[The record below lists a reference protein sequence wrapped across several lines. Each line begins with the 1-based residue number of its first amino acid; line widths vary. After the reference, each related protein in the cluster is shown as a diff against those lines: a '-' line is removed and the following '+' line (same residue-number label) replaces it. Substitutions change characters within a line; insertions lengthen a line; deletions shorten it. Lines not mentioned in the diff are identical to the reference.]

1 MTWLYVI
8 LGVMLL
14 GVLFT
19 AFDRVRQGRRIARM
33 EQVTGLSEADLLRW
47 ANDRKPGVEHLRI
60 TVLRDERDRF
70 VIAIIQKS
78 DATRRGAPPHIVCA
92 VSKEG
97 RSVQEIEGRGYGL
110 GIK

>member
-8 LGVMLL
+8 LGVMFL

-19 AFDRVRQGRRIARM
+19 AFERGRQGRRIARM
-33 EQVTGLSEADLLRW
+33 EQVTGLSEADVLHW
-47 ANDRKPGVEHLRI
+47 ANNHVTGVEHLRI
-60 TVLRDERDRF
+60 MVLRDEPDRF

-97 RSVQEIEGRGYGL
+97 RNIQEIEGRGYGM

>member
-8 LGVMLL
+8 LGVMLV
-14 GVLFT
+14 GVLLM
-19 AFDRVRQGRRIARM
+19 AYDRVRQERRKARM
-33 EQVTGLSEADLLRW
+33 AQVTGVTEADLLRW
-47 ANDRKPGVEHLRI
+47 ADNEKPGIEHLRI
-60 TVLRDERDRF
+60 MVLRDEPDRF

-97 RSVQEIEGRGYGL
+97 RMVEEIAGRGYGL